1 MKFQVSATVSLNIQ
15 DDRLVYAGLGDQPSA
30 DFRCGQKLGEVVFPV
45 ESDSYLEVKTD
56 KGNFLVRHENVQEI
70 YE

>member
-15 DDRLVYAGLGDQPSA
+15 GDRLVYAGLGDQPSA
-30 DFRCGQKLGEVVFPV
+30 DFRRGQKLGEVVFPV
-45 ESDSYLEVKTD
+45 ESDSYLEVKTA

-70 YE
+70 YD